1 MNGIIITNAGFQEV
15 INAEANGTAP
25 VVLARVGFGRGQHEA
40 SVTQAALVDE
50 FKQIDTIAGGSISEL
65 NVMHL
70 TVNDASTDDYAVYE
84 VGVYTDSGVL
94 FAVYSQTTP
103 IVQKVAAS
111 EVMMAIDIALTN
123 VNPESVTVGDTNFDL
138 GPATTTRPGV
148 IALATAGEV
157 SAGTDATKAITPATI
172 AAAFHSMKGA
182 DNGFQRMPNGVII
195 QWGKAKAVSSGS
207 AVAFPTAFPNE
218 CASVALVQDDALYE
232 SGNATANLFYRVGV
246 TENGEFSVSHNG
258 EAGSISA
265 VKWLAIGY

>member
-1 MNGIIITNAGFQEV
+1 MSGIIITNAGFQEV

-25 VVLARVGFGRGQHEA
+25 VVLARVGFGRGQYEA
-40 SVTQAALVDE
+40 SATQTALVDE
-50 FKQIDTIAGGSISEL
+50 FKQIDTLAGGSIAEL

-123 VNPESVTVGDTNFDL
+123 VNPDSVTVGDTNFDL

-148 IALATAGEV
+148 IALATEGEV
-157 SAGTDATKAITPATI
+157 SAGTDASKAITPATI
-172 AAAFHSMKGA
+172 AAAFHSMKGT

-195 QWGKAKAVSSGS
+195 QWGKAKIETTATYIK
-207 AVAFPTAFPNE
+207 FPTAFPNA
-218 CASVALVQDDALYE
+218 CAYVSVLQDDALNE
-232 SGNATANLFYRVGV
+232 GGNATANLFYRVAGASLGSFQAV
-246 TENGEFSVSHNG
+246 HNG
-258 EAGSISA
+258 VSGSVSA
-265 VKWLAIGY
+265 VKWLAVGY